1 MIEQVE
7 RIVADYEA
15 RGREPQRVLEVI
27 ACLSHDAEE
36 DAGEAAEAGTGLFQ
50 KIAQIVNGWE
60 QGARSALDALET
72 IAALIRQE
80 QQHAM

>member
-36 DAGEAAEAGTGLFQ
+36 DAEAGTGLFQ
-50 KIAQIVNGWE
+50 MIAQIVTGWE

-72 IAALIRQE
+72 IAALLRQDE
-80 QQHAM
+80 QHAM

>member
-27 ACLSHDAEE
+27 ACLSHDVEE
-36 DAGEAAEAGTGLFQ
+36 EPEAAFGVFP
-50 KIAQIVNGWE
+50 KIAQIVAGWE